1 MGVVR
6 LLCSRSG
13 SQSIGNDPDCIA
25 IPWHRGCVGNAPEGI
40 VMTRGAF
47 LMLFGAIGSGIGI
60 WMWRRQFSVVPVT
73 SRGTVIFR
81 NTPTVSE
88 GV

>member
-1 MGVVR
+1 
-6 LLCSRSG
+6 
-13 SQSIGNDPDCIA
+13 
-25 IPWHRGCVGNAPEGI
+25 
-40 VMTRGAF
+40 MTRAAF
-47 LMLFGAIGSGIGI
+47 LMLFGAIGSGIGF

>member
-1 MGVVR
+1 MVKPW
-6 LLCSRSG
+6 CSRSD
-13 SQSIGNDPDCIA
+13 SQSIGSNYLDCIV
-25 IPWHRGCVGNAPEGI
+25 ILWHRGCVENGPGGI
-40 VMTRGAF
+40 VMTRAVF
-47 LMLFGAIGSGIGI
+47 LMLFGAIGSGIGF
-60 WMWRRQFSVVPVT
+60 WLWRRQLSVVPVT

>member
-1 MGVVR
+1 MK
-6 LLCSRSG
+6 
-13 SQSIGNDPDCIA
+13 
-25 IPWHRGCVGNAPEGI
+25 
-40 VMTRGAF
+40 RGAF

-60 WMWRRQFSVVPVT
+60 WMWRRQLSVVPVT

>member
-1 MGVVR
+1 MK
-6 LLCSRSG
+6 
-13 SQSIGNDPDCIA
+13 
-25 IPWHRGCVGNAPEGI
+25 
-40 VMTRGAF
+40 RGAF
-47 LMLFGAIGSGIGI
+47 LMLFGAIGSGIGF
-60 WMWRRQFSVVPVT
+60 WMWRGQFSVVPVT

>member
-1 MGVVR
+1 
-6 LLCSRSG
+6 
-13 SQSIGNDPDCIA
+13 
-25 IPWHRGCVGNAPEGI
+25 
-40 VMTRGAF
+40 MTRAFF
-47 LMLFGAIGSGIGI
+47 LMLFGAIGSGIGV
-60 WMWRRQFSVVPVT
+60 WLWHRQMSLVPVT